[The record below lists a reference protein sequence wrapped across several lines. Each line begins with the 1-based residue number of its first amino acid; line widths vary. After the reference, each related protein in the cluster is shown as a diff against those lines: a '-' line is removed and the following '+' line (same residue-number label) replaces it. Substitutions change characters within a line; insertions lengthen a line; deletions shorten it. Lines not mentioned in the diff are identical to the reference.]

1 MKTDCQAIEMGMQL
15 ERDGREFY
23 LKAAKRTNGAGGKQ
37 MFLSLADD
45 EAVPHLR
52 ALERQL
58 EAIQAG
64 KKCLVL
70 PEVDQVDAGWSE
82 PLFPKE
88 RGYTQKGVGA
98 DANDID
104 ALIFAIQAENKS
116 FELYREMADT
126 SEDPTAVA
134 MFKWLAAAERGHFNQ
149 LMLNYE
155 SLMTHGRWA

>member
-23 LKAAKRTNGAGGKQ
+23 LKAAERTSDARGRQ

-45 EAVPHLR
+45 EASHLR

-58 EAIQAG
+58 EAVQADNR
-64 KKCLVL
+64 CLVL
-70 PEVDQVDAGWSE
+70 PEVTEADMGWRE
-82 PLFPKE
+82 PLFPRDDSLLRRVVRPE
-88 RGYTQKGVGA
+88 ASDT
-98 DANDID
+98 D

-116 FELYREMADT
+116 YELYREMADT
-126 SEDPTAVA
+126 STDPAAVA
-134 MFKWLAAAERGHFNQ
+134 MFEWLAAAEKGHFNQ

-155 SLMTHGRWA
+155 SLVTSGHWS